1 MNPLFSSDP
10 VERILAMIAVR
21 PPIPLPA
28 WVRTPRPVPTML
40 PIVRLGWKEWRD
52 LPRFHTRH
60 EAAALAAASATH
72 DRYIVGP
79 VRFPVRD
86 DDAPHVIE
94 WHLLARVVCRGPACT
109 RVVYRRIVPRT
120 TLDDL
125 AAHIERVRDNRRRA
139 SARAAA

>member
-1 MNPLFSSDP
+1 MNPLFSTDP

-28 WVRTPRPVPTML
+28 WVRSPRLAPPMP

-52 LPRFHTRH
+52 LPRVHARH
-60 EAAALAAASATH
+60 EAAALAH
-72 DRYIVGP
+72 DLYIVGP

-86 DDAPHVIE
+86 VDDPHVIE
-94 WHLLARVVCRGPACT
+94 WHLLARVVFRGPAVT
-109 RVVYRRIVPRT
+109 RIVYRRIVSRT

-139 SARAAA
+139 LAERTAA